1 MLRRLPALAA
11 CLLATAILAAPR
23 VDAHSGHTSYSAEQ
37 TELDEL
43 YQKLLNHLHGEPIH
57 RKRMINTQR
66 AWVAFRDAECE
77 YITTHGQNERQ
88 HVETYDQCA
97 TSMTNTRIRA
107 LEHYLQCIEVRED
120 CRVEP

>member
-11 CLLATAILAAPR
+11 CLLATASLAAPSAGAHN
-23 VDAHSGHTSYSAEQ
+23 AHSSSSAEQ
-37 TELDEL
+37 IELEKL
-43 YQKLLNHLHGEPIH
+43 YQQLLNHLHGEPIH

-66 AWVAFRDAECE
+66 AWIAFRDAECE

-97 TSMTNTRIRA
+97 ITMTNTRIKA
-107 LEHYLQCIEVRED
+107 LQHYLQCIEARED
-120 CRVEP
+120 CWVEP

>member
-11 CLLATAILAAPR
+11 LLLTTAALAAPN
-23 VDAHSGHTSYSAEQ
+23 VDAHSAHSTYSADQAKLE
-37 TELDEL
+37 EV
-43 YQKLLNHLHGEPIH
+43 YQQLLNHLNGEPIH

-66 AWVAFRDAECE
+66 AWIAFRDAECE

-97 TSMTNTRIRA
+97 VSMTVARIKA
-107 LEHYLQCIEVRED
+107 LQHYLQCLDSRED
-120 CRVEP
+120 CKVEP